1 MLLDVAFDIDSLE
14 SWSRAAVEDM
24 KQYIHFQLIVAL
36 CDTRLPSAKHV
47 AISITKQLSRAF
59 P

>member
-14 SWSRAAVEDM
+14 SWSRAAVQDI

-47 AISITKQLSRAF
+47 AISMVFKV
-59 P
+59 